1 MLTQR
6 LLRAHR
12 NASDYIPAARS
23 GRERSTPRWAD
34 KGRVAML
41 KNDGLGRWA
50 VVLVAVVST
59 AGLPGGFLREAIAA
73 EPNPAPEAPAPPA
86 APAAVK
92 SAPVDDNEYRIG
104 VEDLL
109 VISVWRDPDLS
120 REVPVRP
127 DGRISLPLLQDIDAA
142 GKTPKELAM
151 EIQRRLK
158 EFLSNPSVTVIVRE
172 VNSLKAYLL
181 GEVLKPGPILLRSQV
196 RLLQGISLAGGLTP
210 YGGRGSVVLYRKTA
224 TGEKVIELSY
234 REIVGGRKPE
244 DNLVL
249 EPGDTVVVR

>member
-1 MLTQR
+1 MVKSSACGR
-6 LLRAHR
+6 GAW
-12 NASDYIPAARS
+12 S
-23 GRERSTPRWAD
+23 G
-34 KGRVAML
+34 
-41 KNDGLGRWA
+41 
-50 VVLVAVVST
+50 VAV
-59 AGLPGGFLREAIAA
+59 LAIAVMLSRGIAVAA
-73 EPNPAPEAPAPPA
+73 EPATASPPAPEPATAARPA
-86 APAAVK
+86 Q
-92 SAPVDDNEYRIG
+92 VDDSGYRIG
-104 VEDLL
+104 VEDLI
-109 VISVWRDPDLS
+109 VVSVWRDPDLT

-142 GKTPKELAM
+142 GKTPKELAQD
-151 EIQRRLK
+151 IQRRLK

-181 GEVLKPGPILLRSQV
+181 GEVLKPGPILLRSPV

-210 YGGRGSVVLYRKTA
+210 YGGRGSIVLYRKTA

>member
-1 MLTQR
+1 MKTIRLGPAR
-6 LLRAHR
+6 LLLVGMILATGTVPLFI
-12 NASDYIPAARS
+12 AAALGAEPAA
-23 GRERSTPRWAD
+23 
-34 KGRVAML
+34 
-41 KNDGLGRWA
+41 A
-50 VVLVAVVST
+50 VQPA
-59 AGLPGGFLREAIAA
+59 EA
-73 EPNPAPEAPAPPA
+73 PPAPPKATA
-86 APAAVK
+86 AAA
-92 SAPVDDNEYRIG
+92 DDEYRIG

-109 VISVWRDPDLS
+109 AISVWRDPDLT

-142 GKTPKELAM
+142 GKTPRELAL

-172 VNSLKAYLL
+172 VNSLKAYMM
-181 GEVLKPGPILLRSQV
+181 GEVLKPGPILLRSPV

-210 YGGRGSVVLYRKTA
+210 YGGRGNVVLYRKTA

-234 REIVGGRKPE
+234 REIIGGRKPE
-244 DNLVL
+244 DNLML

>member
-1 MLTQR
+1 MKTLRPGPAML
-6 LLRAHR
+6 LLGGILLATGAVPPFVAAERGAE
-12 NASDYIPAARS
+12 PAA
-23 GRERSTPRWAD
+23 A
-34 KGRVAML
+34 VA
-41 KNDGLGRWA
+41 
-50 VVLVAVVST
+50 
-59 AGLPGGFLREAIAA
+59 P
-73 EPNPAPEAPAPPA
+73 PEAPPAPPKP
-86 APAAVK
+86 APA
-92 SAPVDDNEYRIG
+92 DDNEYRIG
-104 VEDLL
+104 VEDILA
-109 VISVWRDPDLS
+109 ISVWRDPDLT

-142 GKTPKELAM
+142 GKTPKELAQ

-172 VNSLKAYLL
+172 VNSLKAYMM
-181 GEVLKPGPILLRSQV
+181 GEVLKPGPILLRSPV

-210 YGGRGSVVLYRKTA
+210 YGGRGSVVLYRRTA

-244 DNLVL
+244 DNLML

>member
-1 MLTQR
+1 MTTTR
-6 LLRAHR
+6 
-12 NASDYIPAARS
+12 
-23 GRERSTPRWAD
+23 
-34 KGRVAML
+34 
-41 KNDGLGRWA
+41 LGRTA
-50 VVLVAVVST
+50 VVFLGLIPVLGAT
-59 AGLPGGFLREAIAA
+59 AGHLLSGAPA
-73 EPNPAPEAPAPPA
+73 EPGVAQGAPAQPPA
-86 APAAVK
+86 APAQA
-92 SAPVDDNEYRIG
+92 APPPTAAATRADDTEYRIG
-104 VEDLL
+104 VEDILA
-109 VISVWRDPDLS
+109 ISVWRDPDLS

-172 VNSLKAYLL
+172 VNSLKAYLM
-181 GEVLKPGPILLRSQV
+181 GEVLKPGPIMLRSPV
-196 RLLQGISLAGGLTP
+196 RLLQGIALAGGLTP
-210 YGGRGSVVLYRKTA
+210 YGGRSGVVLYRKTA

-244 DNLVL
+244 DNLIL